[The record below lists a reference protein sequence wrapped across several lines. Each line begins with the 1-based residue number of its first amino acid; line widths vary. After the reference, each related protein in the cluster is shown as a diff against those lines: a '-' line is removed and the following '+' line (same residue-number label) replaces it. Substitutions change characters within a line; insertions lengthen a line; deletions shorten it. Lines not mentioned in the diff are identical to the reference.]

1 MSQCRSSEHTWELDA
16 SKVYGSNLEHL
27 DISSLVAI
35 NLQLPKE
42 MEIEAKFS
50 SLILYNGGNG
60 FTHSLGSS
68 FVEGKFG
75 AAILQVPVEAGHE
88 GGNLNVEY
96 EGRKKLFES
105 HQRSDVVFYLTAF
118 YDGCEHFMEPISR
131 GFKLVLVYDLLWTNS
146 TNEIPRNF
154 PVFLE
159 ASKQIKESLRPW
171 SNRFQLFK
179 SKMEI
184 EKRENLVEK
193 MKEPTAVSSE
203 VHQDSTEPIEYIK
216 NQGNVLFVENSLQ
229 ENVFFFVLQESYEG
243 NILSFLLLQEQD
255 RDFANILLSC
265 DFLDVNLANATQSSS
280 EVQKGIVDVI
290 EISQVIDSD
299 EITRNLSIKLE
310 WDKNCVGLVPSYPK
324 KKLQEGNSEDSI
336 ADAKKNLHHG
346 VLLIWPKHNSVQMYC
361 RYRQDSVEPNVDAFA
376 SSSIHSK
383 GILLDRLH
391 EFWNPSVEHEIS
403 TAVGS
408 IRSISDYEYQLR
420 DFESAYEEVSHTAVV
435 SANPIPGDL
444 KKQLIFADND
454 AQGIYNS

>member
-1 MSQCRSSEHTWELDA
+1 M
-16 SKVYGSNLEHL
+16 
-27 DISSLVAI
+27 
-35 NLQLPKE
+35 
-42 MEIEAKFS
+42 F
-50 SLILYNGGNG
+50 
-60 FTHSLGSS
+60 
-68 FVEGKFG
+68 
-75 AAILQVPVEAGHE
+75 
-88 GGNLNVEY
+88 
-96 EGRKKLFES
+96 
-105 HQRSDVVFYLTAF
+105 
-118 YDGCEHFMEPISR
+118 
-131 GFKLVLVYDLLWTNS
+131 
-146 TNEIPRNF
+146 
-154 PVFLE
+154 
-159 ASKQIKESLRPW
+159 
-171 SNRFQLFK
+171 
-179 SKMEI
+179 
-184 EKRENLVEK
+184 
-193 MKEPTAVSSE
+193 
-203 VHQDSTEPIEYIK
+203 
-216 NQGNVLFVENSLQ
+216 
-229 ENVFFFVLQESYEG
+229 FFFVLQESYEG